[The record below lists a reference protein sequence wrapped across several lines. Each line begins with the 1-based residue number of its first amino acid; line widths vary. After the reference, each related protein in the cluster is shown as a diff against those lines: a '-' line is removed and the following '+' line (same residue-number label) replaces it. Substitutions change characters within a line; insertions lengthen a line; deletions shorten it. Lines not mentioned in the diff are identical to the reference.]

1 MPEKKK
7 TDPAETAEQKV
18 RRLEAENE
26 QLRAEIAVLNKLIAL
41 KVMKARQQRNR
52 R

>member
-7 TDPAETAEQKV
+7 PDSTETAEQKIK
-18 RRLEAENE
+18 RQEAEIE
-26 QLRAEIAVLNKLIAL
+26 RLRAEIAVLKKSIAL